1 MQNVEQFYQLIDNGQ
16 ISEANAF
23 FTGIYNHLKPALEKR
38 IIDRVGI
45 KAFTNIGDDILQTV
59 FTNIHKQ
66 LSNPKRRWIRGKVIN
81 GRIATFESW
90 ASSFVKFKSIDV
102 SRKEKRH
109 HRKRKEFEFAKVDK
123 ASSDLGPLDILA
135 YEDFKNRVFGQIG
148 KLPELPKK
156 MMIRSIEGYNG
167 VEIARDLNI
176 TGVEVSRNLQRA
188 RNLLL
193 ESKTF

>member
-66 LSNPKRRWIRGKVIN
+66 LSNPKRRWIRDKVIN

-135 YEDFKNRVFGQIG
+135 YEDFKNRVIGQIG
-148 KLPELPKK
+148 KLPELPKNT
-156 MMIRSIEGYNG
+156 MVRSIEGYNG
-167 VEIARDLNI
+167 VEIARELNI
-176 TGVEVSRNLQRA
+176 TGVEVSRNLHRA
-188 RNLLL
+188 RILLL
-193 ESKTF
+193 ETKTF

>member
-45 KAFTNIGDDILQTV
+45 KAFSNIGDDILQTV

-135 YEDFKNRVFGQIG
+135 YEDFKNKVFGQIG
-148 KLPELPKK
+148 KLPELPKNT
-156 MMIRSIEGYNG
+156 MVRSIEGYNG
-167 VEIARDLNI
+167 VEIARELNI
-176 TGVEVSRNLQRA
+176 TGVEVSRNLHRA
-188 RNLLL
+188 RILLL
-193 ESKTF
+193 ETKTF

>member
-148 KLPELPKK
+148 KLPELPK
-156 MMIRSIEGYNG
+156 
-167 VEIARDLNI
+167 
-176 TGVEVSRNLQRA
+176 
-188 RNLLL
+188 
-193 ESKTF
+193 

>member
-1 MQNVEQFYQLIDNGQ
+1 MQEGFLP
-16 ISEANAF
+16 NA
-23 FTGIYNHLKPALEKR
+23 H
-38 IIDRVGI
+38 
-45 KAFTNIGDDILQTV
+45 
-59 FTNIHKQ
+59 NIHKQ
-66 LSNPKRRWIRGKVIN
+66 LSNPKRRWIREKVIN

-167 VEIARDLNI
+167 VEIASDLNT

-188 RNLLL
+188 RILLL

>member
-66 LSNPKRRWIRGKVIN
+66 LSNPKRRWIRGKIIN

-90 ASSFVKFKSIDV
+90 ASRFVKFKSIDV

-123 ASSDLGPLDILA
+123 ASADLGPLDILA

-148 KLPELPKK
+148 KLPELPKNT
-156 MMIRSIEGYNG
+156 MVRSIEGYNG
-167 VEIARDLNI
+167 VEIARELNI
-176 TGVEVSRNLQRA
+176 TGVEVSRNLHRA
-188 RNLLL
+188 RILLL
-193 ESKTF
+193 ETKTF

>member
-66 LSNPKRRWIRGKVIN
+66 LSNPKRRWIRGKIIN

-135 YEDFKNRVFGQIG
+135 YEDFKNRVIGQIG
-148 KLPELPKK
+148 KLPELPKNT
-156 MMIRSIEGYNG
+156 MVRSIEGYNG
-167 VEIARDLNI
+167 VEIARELNI
-176 TGVEVSRNLQRA
+176 TGVEVSRNLHRA
-188 RNLLL
+188 RILLL
-193 ESKTF
+193 ETKTF